1 MISVFGGEFGVE
13 FLSRKEGHRMQM
25 RSRSPSLVVVIV
37 VGCAFVGSPGFSGEL
52 PERETQGSNLAAGH
66 FQASTPSGVTAQA
79 SFSSEE
85 VADQSCRDGKRILGT
100 SPNFVVRG
108 SIKVLADD
116 CQDCCAESRIFADDF
131 ENNTTSNWSAT
142 VGG

>member
-1 MISVFGGEFGVE
+1 MTSVFGGDFGVE

-25 RSRSPSLVVVIV
+25 RSRSPSLVVVIL
-37 VGCAFVGSPGFSGEL
+37 VGCAFVGSPGFSCEL

-85 VADQSCRDGKRILGT
+85 VADQSCR
-100 SPNFVVRG
+100 
-108 SIKVLADD
+108 
-116 CQDCCAESRIFADDF
+116 E
-131 ENNTTSNWSAT
+131 
-142 VGG
+142 